1 MARESGVTYEAVRAA
16 CCELLADGQN
26 PTRPAVQAALARPER
41 LGFKGSNSVVQGF
54 VTQFKAEM
62 ARLAGAP
69 ERTVAGVPDAFVAAQ
84 DRMLVEMVAIARE
97 IATAELA
104 EREAALVAARHEMDA
119 AITAARTAAEG
130 AEQLRLRAEG
140 ELTAV
145 HGQLAEARHALQ
157 ARSTEF
163 QALEGAHHALQS
175 EVAVLR
181 QAVAHGEARVVDAQ
195 HALEAAEHRH
205 QAEKRDLAVA
215 ADAERARILTQLDE
229 TRQRAQR
236 ASKLAAA
243 TLADAETRAHTSGLQ
258 AEALT
263 RELATVREALAA
275 AEARN
280 ALLGPRVAA
289 LEAALGVAQQA
300 NHGLERDKL
309 TLTLRAET
317 SEAQRQDA
325 HASWLAAE
333 GELARLRGLIEAQ
346 AHRDRNT
353 PPSSESGP

>member
-16 CCELLADGQN
+16 CCELLATGQN
-26 PTRPAVQAALARPER
+26 PTRPAVQERLALPER

-69 ERTVAGVPDAFVAAQ
+69 ERTVAGIPDAYVAAQ
-84 DRMLVEMVAIARE
+84 DRMLVEMVTIARE

-104 EREAALVAARHEMDA
+104 EREAALEAARREMDA
-119 AITAARTAAEG
+119 AIAAARTAAEG

-157 ARSTEF
+157 TRTAEF
-163 QALEGAHHALQS
+163 QALEDIHHALVS
-175 EVAVLR
+175 ETAVLR
-181 QAVAHGEARVVDAQ
+181 QTVAHGEARIVDAQ
-195 HALEAAEHRH
+195 RALEAAEHRH

-229 TRQRAQR
+229 TRQSAQR
-236 ASKLAAA
+236 AAKLAAV
-243 TLADAETRAHTSGLQ
+243 TLADAEAREHAKGQQ
-258 AEALT
+258 AEALA
-263 RELATVREALAA
+263 RSLAAAREALAA

-280 ALLGPRVAA
+280 ALLGPRVTA
-289 LEAALGVAQQA
+289 LETTLAAAQQE
-300 NHGLERDKL
+300 NHRLERETLAL
-309 TLTLRAET
+309 TLQAET
-317 SEAQRQDA
+317 REAQRQDA

-346 AHRDRNT
+346 AHRDRDT
-353 PPSSESGP
+353 PPSSASGP